1 MKKFINKFKNW
12 VSINKKTL
20 IQLFCWL
27 LFMTLVVLFVRHL
40 NNEAI
45 KEKEDFDSKIEV
57 LNTMDD
63 YIYECLYNDE
73 IEVLK
78 IEEDSKEI
86 VIGSVNDK
94 KSFVAMVY

>member
-45 KEKEDFDSKIEV
+45 KEKEDFD
-57 LNTMDD
+57 
-63 YIYECLYNDE
+63 
-73 IEVLK
+73 
-78 IEEDSKEI
+78 
-86 VIGSVNDK
+86 
-94 KSFVAMVY
+94 